1 MGIDLELKNY
11 LETLLEENG
20 LNSVLD
26 TLAIIALAK
35 ADHIR
40 ANYGVRGK
48 DETASAWEDAGARI
62 AKLASKLS
70 I

>member
-1 MGIDLELKNY
+1 VGIDKELTDY
-11 LETLLEENG
+11 LEVLVDENS
-20 LNSVLD
+20 LASVLD
-26 TLAIIALAK
+26 TLAVICQEK

-40 ANYGVRGK
+40 SNYGTRGK
-48 DETASAWEDAGARI
+48 DETAAAFEDAGARI